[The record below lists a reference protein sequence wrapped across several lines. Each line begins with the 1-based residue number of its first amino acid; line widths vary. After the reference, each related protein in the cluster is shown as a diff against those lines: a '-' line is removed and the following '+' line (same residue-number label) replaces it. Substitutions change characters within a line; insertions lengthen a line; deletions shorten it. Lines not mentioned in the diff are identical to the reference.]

1 MLTSRPRWDTGR
13 VTAEGGV
20 PGWRKGLMG
29 NHLSLTAS
37 RTPNKVAV
45 VAGDRRITWGELD
58 EMATRAANGI
68 LAAGARPGD
77 VVGLRAH
84 NAPETLAAFYGLA
97 RAGVTV
103 LPLSPRLVGEELSWQ
118 LRDVGAVKLIDDD
131 GLGDVRTS
139 ELIASGSAAACTVD
153 VDRDDLLWVRF
164 TSGTTGRPKAIATT
178 HDSGAYMWESQAL
191 EFGVRHDEVTLVN
204 APIAHAAIATSAAT
218 VVMGGTIVIEPGFD
232 PHTVWETC
240 DRHGVT
246 LALMVP
252 TMFALSL
259 DSPGSGESLR
269 TLISMASIL
278 TPAMKA
284 RVKARF
290 PQARLLDVYA
300 GTELGTCT
308 LLDCDADPDKV
319 GSVGRPAFGYRV
331 RITDDDG
338 RELPRGEVG
347 TIYVQGR
354 MLAAAFVGSQPPKDG
369 TFRDGFLTA
378 GDLGYVDED
387 GFVFL
392 VDRRTD
398 LIISGGFNVYPS
410 EVENVIGAHPDVVA
424 VAVVGVRDDT
434 WGQVVTAVVQGS
446 APKDEL
452 VARCRDQLAG
462 YKVPRRWEYVDAMP
476 MNASGKV
483 LKRELRETLAE
494 PSPEAR

>member
-1 MLTSRPRWDTGR
+1 MISSKPRWDTGR
-13 VTAEGGV
+13 TTAEGGV
-20 PGWRKGLMG
+20 PGWRRGLIS
-29 NHLSLTAS
+29 NQLATTAA
-37 RTPNKVAV
+37 RLPNKVGV
-45 VAGDRRITWGELD
+45 VAGDRRITWAELD
-58 EMATRAANGI
+58 DMATRAANGI

-97 RAGVTV
+97 RAGVIV

-118 LRDVGAVKLIDDD
+118 LQDIGAVRLIDDD
-131 GLGDVRTS
+131 GLGDLRTS
-139 ELIASGSAAACTVD
+139 ELIAAGSAAPCPVD
-153 VDRDDLLWVRF
+153 VDRDDLVWARF

-178 HDSGAYMWESQAL
+178 HDSAAYMWEAVAL
-191 EFGVRHDEVTLVN
+191 ELGLRADEVTLIN
-204 APIAHAAIATSAAT
+204 APIAHAAIATASAT
-218 VVMGGTIVIEPGFD
+218 VIVGGSIVIEPGFD
-232 PHTVWETC
+232 PQTVWETC

-246 LALMVP
+246 LVLMVP

-259 DSPGSGESLR
+259 ESPGHGESLR
-269 TLISMASIL
+269 TIISMASIL

-290 PQARLLDVYA
+290 PQARLLDIYA

-308 LLDCDADPDKV
+308 LLDYDADPDKAA
-319 GSVGRPAFGYRV
+319 SVGRPAFGYRV

-354 MLAAAFVGSQPPKDG
+354 MLCASFVGSQPPKEG
-369 TFRDGFLTA
+369 TFRDGYLTA
-378 GDLGYVDED
+378 GDLGYLDDD
-387 GFVFL
+387 GFLFL

-410 EVENVIGAHPDVVA
+410 EVENAIGTHPGVVN
-424 VAVVGVRDDT
+424 VAVVGIADDT
-434 WGQVVTAVVQGS
+434 WGQVVTAVVQGT
-446 APKDEL
+446 APQDEL
-452 VARCRDQLAG
+452 VALCRQKLAG
-462 YKVPRRWEYVDAMP
+462 YKVPRRWAYVDTMP

-483 LKRELRETLAE
+483 LKRELRETLAT
-494 PSPEAR
+494 PPAAS